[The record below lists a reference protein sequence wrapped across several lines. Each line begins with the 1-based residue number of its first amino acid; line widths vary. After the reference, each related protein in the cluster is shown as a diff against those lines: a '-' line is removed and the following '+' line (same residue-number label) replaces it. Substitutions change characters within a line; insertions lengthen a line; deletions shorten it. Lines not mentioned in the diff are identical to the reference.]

1 MSLSKLQDLV
11 MGREAWPAEAEPM
24 LSLGRKEAD
33 MTERL
38 NWTELNWRVI
48 RGRDNEICLSES
60 NIIAPWSRGDIY
72 NCAPQLMEPVV

>member
-1 MSLSKLQDLV
+1 MLGGLSLSKLQDLV

-38 NWTELNWRVI
+38 N
-48 RGRDNEICLSES
+48 
-60 NIIAPWSRGDIY
+60 
-72 NCAPQLMEPVV
+72 